1 MDVEVTIQTDT
12 YPEEAAWTLSNE
24 CGSGRTMSGGP
35 HSQTNTLYS
44 VRECLPAGKYRFTIT
59 DSEGDGL
66 CCGYGTGWYNIVVNG
81 VTTYAGGLFGVS
93 ETKTFG
99 ECVSI
104 TTKPTLY
111 MFSGFCSH
119 TSIHSFIRPHRHLHR
134 SLRPVH
140 P

>member
-1 MDVEVTIQTDT
+1 MDVEVTTNTDT
-12 YPEEAAWTLSNE
+12 YPEETTWTLSNE

-35 HSQTNTLYS
+35 YSQTNTMYS

-66 CCGYGTGWYNIVVNG
+66 CCGYGTGWYNIVANG

-99 ECVSI
+99 EIIQLVLVFYPSAL
-104 TTKPTLY
+104 PWA
-111 MFSGFCSH
+111 S
-119 TSIHSFIRPHRHLHR
+119 SF
-134 SLRPVH
+134 LRL
-140 P
+140 